1 MSSAPRTDNDD
12 ARPLMLTIGH
22 EALVI
27 RRRYEV
33 LSILND
39 LCIGIWFLIG
49 SIMFLSSA
57 WEAAGTWLF
66 ILGSA
71 QLLIRPLIRL
81 ANHIHLRRITGSSFN
96 L

>member
-1 MSSAPRTDNDD
+1 MAQSPSGANERAP
-12 ARPLMLTIGH
+12 LTLTVGH

-39 LCIGIWFLIG
+39 MCIGIWFLIG
-49 SIMFLSSA
+49 SILFLDPTLVD
-57 WEAAGTWLF
+57 AGTWLF
-66 ILGSA
+66 IVGSA
-71 QLLIRPLIRL
+71 QLLIRPVIRL
-81 ANHIHLRRITGSSFN
+81 ANHVHLRRFPGSSFN